1 MRRTA
6 FHMHRSRQ
14 RGVALIEFALI
25 LPFLLLLSF
34 ITFEF
39 GRALYQYN
47 VLVKSARDSA
57 RYLSMQTPG
66 PGPAIAVSK
75 NLLIYGNLAGTGT
88 PQVVGLAFDQAK
100 EPEWA
105 LKGSDPVINTVT
117 VRLAG
122 CGTSPGAPC
131 YKFTPLISSAF
142 GLTFA
147 DINFADITATMRA
160 PL

>member
-1 MRRTA
+1 MRTIPA
-6 FHMHRSRQ
+6 TQHRRQ
-14 RGVALIEFALI
+14 RGVAIIEFALI

-47 VLVKSARDSA
+47 VLIKSARDSA
-57 RYLSMQTPG
+57 RYLSVQTPG
-66 PGPAIAVSK
+66 PGPAVAVSK
-75 NLLIYGNLAGTGT
+75 NLLIYGSLDAGT
-88 PQVVGLAFDQAK
+88 PQVVGLAFNQAMD
-100 EPEWA
+100 PVWA
-105 LKGSDPVINTVT
+105 LKGSNPVINTVT

-122 CGTSPGAPC
+122 CGTSPTVPC